1 MLPYSN
7 ENTLAAFEGVSRQVT
22 GYVDIY
28 DEAGVEVSNTL
39 LPDNTL
45 ASIKIEYSVPG
56 GKFFGFTICR
66 KMTIEVIEKMEI
78 PKGTVLKPCIKTV
91 DGEEPNLP
99 FFYVETVTV
108 NDTNNNTT
116 IVAYDGM
123 SLLEHKVIGDLELEY
138 PMTLSTLAA
147 YIANSIGYTITA
159 DFTGVDLELEDTKV
173 NLEGTETLKEVMEA
187 IAAATGTFCFCTS
200 NLISNKVFRFR
211 CLHNTANDDTLY
223 RESYFEFKAE
233 EGIELTQ
240 IASATQLGD
249 NYITG
254 EEGYCQVIWDNPFL
268 ELREDVAALVDA
280 IAERTIGV
288 LAYPYELVSR
298 GNPFYEPGDAIWIQR
313 RDNAVQGIYYFNET
327 LEYKGGLRSTT
338 SWKAEEEDKVEGNP
352 TNLGD
357 SLKQTFARVDKVNK
371 QIEMVAAKSDANADE
386 IATLKINTDSIA
398 ATVEKVQETT
408 SEALETVNG
417 DINTLTQKVDA
428 TITPEQV
435 NLKISEALSNGVD
448 SVTTSTGFTFN
459 KDGLTVSKTGSEMKT
474 TITED
479 GMTVYRDNTAMLT
492 ANNEGVKAAN
502 LHATTFLIIGN
513 TSRFEDYGSNRTGCF
528 WIGG

>member
-1 MLPYSN
+1 MLAYSD
-7 ENTLAAFEGVSRQVT
+7 ESTLAAFKEVSRQVT
-22 GYVDIY
+22 GYVDVMN
-28 DEAGVEVSNTL
+28 ETGTEVSRSF
-39 LPDNTL
+39 LPDDTL

-56 GKFFGFTICR
+56 GKFFGFTINR
-66 KMTIEVIEKMEI
+66 KMTIELIEKIEI
-78 PKGTVLKPCIKTV
+78 TKGTILKPCIKTV
-91 DGEEPNLP
+91 DGEEPKLP
-99 FFYVETVTV
+99 YFYVETVTV
-108 NDTNNNTT
+108 NDTNNTTT
-116 IVAYDGM
+116 ITAYDGM
-123 SLLEHKVIGDLELEY
+123 SLLEHRTIGDLEIEY
-138 PMTLSTLAA
+138 PTTLSALAT
-147 YIANSIGYTITA
+147 YIANSMGYAAIV
-159 DFTGVDLELEDTKV
+159 DFTGVDLELTDTTV

-200 NLISNKVFRFR
+200 NLLSSRIFRFR
-211 CLHNTANDDTLY
+211 CLHNTANDDTIN
-223 RESYFEFKAE
+223 RDSYFEFKAE

-280 IAERTIGV
+280 IAARTIGV
-288 LAYPYELVSR
+288 LAYPYEFTSR
-298 GNPFYEPGDAIWIQR
+298 GNPFYEPGDAIWVQR
-313 RDNAVQGIYYFNET
+313 KDGAVQGIYYFNET

-338 SWKAEEEDKVEGNP
+338 SWKAQEEDKVEGNP

-371 QIEMVAAKSDANADE
+371 QIELVAGKADTNAAE
-386 IATLKINTDSIA
+386 ISSLKINTDSIA

-408 SEALETVNG
+408 EKALETVNS
-417 DINTLTQKVDA
+417 DMNTLTQKVES
-428 TITPEQV
+428 TITPDQV
-435 NLKISEALSNGVD
+435 NLQISEALSNGVD

-459 KDGLTVSKTGSEMKT
+459 KDGLTVSKSGSEMT
-474 TITED
+474 TQITED
-479 GMTVYRDNTAMLT
+479 GMKVYRDSTAMLT

-513 TSRFEDYGSNRTGCF
+513 TSRFEDYGSRTGCF